1 MTQYGSITMIQ
12 SINKMVERHIRF
24 DEKLMQSEV
33 KFKEKKK
40 VKIANLLD
48 RVQGDL
54 DLEDSVYSELFKEE
68 IINLDLT
75 PLEKYMD
82 LEKQM
87 QDDMSDDSHEE
98 GYELLAAQAMQVKNQ
113 LFRNQRILEK
123 DMERVKKEIKKKVL
137 KKKKMKL
144 IIKQKID
151 NEELKR
157 DKKRQENRKVARF

>member
-98 GYELLAAQAMQVKNQ
+98 GYELLAAQAMQVKN
-113 LFRNQRILEK
+113 
-123 DMERVKKEIKKKVL
+123 
-137 KKKKMKL
+137 
-144 IIKQKID
+144 
-151 NEELKR
+151 
-157 DKKRQENRKVARF
+157 